1 MKFIQSNSHREAF
14 PEQYNHQMC
23 GKNVRVKKRGETGAS
38 GNAPSH
44 SVSGTVLRVVPSRF
58 GELAQI
64 SGAGKDYYLVTDLVV
79 LR

>member
-1 MKFIQSNSHREAF
+1 MKFIQTNSHRQDF

-23 GKNVRVKKRGETGAS
+23 GKNVRVKQRGESGAS
-38 GNAPSH
+38 GNAPMQSI
-44 SVSGTVLRVVPSRF
+44 SGTVLRVIPSRF